1 MTNQLHAFSLTTP
14 RRHGAPQKATFLFLR
29 FAKKVEIRV
38 CRINEVGLRRARLAM
53 GWVTVRGHTVLAC
66 D

>member
-1 MTNQLHAFSLTTP
+1 MHFHLRLHGGTVL
-14 RRHGAPQKATFLFLR
+14 HKKVTFLFLR